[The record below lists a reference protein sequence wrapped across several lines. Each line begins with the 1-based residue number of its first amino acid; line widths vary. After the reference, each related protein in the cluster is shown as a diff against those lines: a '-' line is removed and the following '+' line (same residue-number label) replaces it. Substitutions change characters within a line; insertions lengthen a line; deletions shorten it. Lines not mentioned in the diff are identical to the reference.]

1 MQLDSGC
8 NVSCVLIL
16 ILHTL
21 FHTGQMDQIKH
32 LVPVDGVLGLDRI
45 GSILNR
51 LFHQLQLFDP
61 VTHQLQLHIQGI
73 PHKMIV
79 RIIDRHIPDIIQRK
93 SQKLQQQNLLQPR
106 QIFIRVKPR
115 TGIIYIGRF

>member
-21 FHTGQMDQIKH
+21 FHTGQMDQVKH
-32 LVPVDGVLGLDRI
+32 LVPVDGVLGRI

-93 SQKLQQQNLLQPR
+93 SQKLQQQDLLQSR
-106 QIFIRVKPR
+106 QILIRVKPC
-115 TGIIYIGRF
+115 TCVTYIGRF

>member
-1 MQLDSGC
+1 MQLDPGGD
-8 NVSCVLIL
+8 VGGILIL

-21 FHTGQMDQIKH
+21 FHTGQMNQIQH
-32 LVPVDGVLGLDRI
+32 LVPVDGMLGLDGI

-73 PHKMIV
+73 PHKVIV
-79 RIIDRHIPDIIQRK
+79 RIADGHIPDIIQRK
-93 SQKLQQQNLLQPR
+93 PQKLQQ
-106 QIFIRVKPR
+106 
-115 TGIIYIGRF
+115 